1 MLLNDQCIIEKI
13 KEETNKYLQINE
25 NGNVAKAMGQ
35 SKSSSKRE
43 VYSDTGLPQEKSQIN
58 NLSLHLKELEKEEQ
72 TKPTVHR
79 RKKMTNYQRQFK
91 QYFLFLSTCAFTI
104 FL

>member
-25 NGNVAKAMGQ
+25 NGNIPKAMGQ

-58 NLSLHLKELEKEEQ
+58 NLSLHLKGLEKEEQ

-79 RKKMTNYQRQFK
+79 RKKMTK
-91 QYFLFLSTCAFTI
+91 ITL
-104 FL
+104 